1 MAISKEQIASSD
13 STLYTNVACDQI
25 KIAED
30 KLRLKLIKHLSKVKK
45 SRDWVTYLG
54 IFLSSGAPI
63 VTADFKSFWVLNSVQ
78 VESFFKFITI
88 GSACLLFRS
97 VWNAIFNRTDLD
109 KIVEEFKTEE

>member
-78 VESFFKFITI
+78 VDSFFKLITI
-88 GSACLLFRS
+88 GSACLLLRS

-109 KIVEEFKTEE
+109 KIVEDFKTEE

>member
-1 MAISKEQIASSD
+1 MVIY

-88 GSACLLFRS
+88 VSAFLLFWS

-109 KIVEEFKTEE
+109 KIVKDFKTEE

>member
-45 SRDWVTYLG
+45 
-54 IFLSSGAPI
+54 
-63 VTADFKSFWVLNSVQ
+63 
-78 VESFFKFITI
+78 
-88 GSACLLFRS
+88 
-97 VWNAIFNRTDLD
+97 
-109 KIVEEFKTEE
+109 